1 MYKDSIIEELW
12 RVKDGLAAQYGYD
25 IRRMARAL
33 RREEKKCGRRLVAYA
48 PRRCAV
54 PASK

>member
-1 MYKDSIIEELW
+1 MYRDSVIEELW
-12 RVKDGLAAQYGYD
+12 RVKEGIAARYGYD

-33 RREEKKCGRRLVAYA
+33 RREEKRSGRRLVSYA
-48 PRRCAV
+48 PRRVAV